1 MLELEALKNLEH
13 FCGSEQLYKNFLG
26 LRYTEGVKYLAD
38 NGQYYWLI
46 DAIASHQFEPKVL
59 KNQKLK
65 KIQILFLHVGESH
78 EFIKPNKGNK
88 AILTC

>member
-38 NGQYYWLI
+38 NGQSYWLI

-59 KNQKLK
+59 RNQKNK
-65 KIQILFLHVGESH
+65 KIQLSFLPVGDSH
-78 EFIKPNKGNK
+78 EFIKQKKGNK